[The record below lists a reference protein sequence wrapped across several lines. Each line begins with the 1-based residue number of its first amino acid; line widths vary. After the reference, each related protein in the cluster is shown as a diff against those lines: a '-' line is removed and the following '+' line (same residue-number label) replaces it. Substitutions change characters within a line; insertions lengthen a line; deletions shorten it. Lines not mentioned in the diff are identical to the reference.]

1 LHRWDITGDDDDTQ
15 TLLSQPELTSH
26 AVWVLNNMAVLNESA
41 HALGARASTTVPLTV
56 VFRAQSQPDIVLTL
70 SQEGSRL
77 QVIPEIVDANVVLT
91 MRADHR
97 PLVLWGRKPAEL
109 DLVVEGDRDLLA
121 LLENTLWPDA
131 TPWPM
136 AV

>member
-1 LHRWDITGDDDDTQ
+1 
-15 TLLSQPELTSH
+15 
-26 AVWVLNNMAVLNESA
+26 
-41 HALGARASTTVPLTV
+41 
-56 VFRAQSQPDIVLTL
+56 
-70 SQEGSRL
+70 
-77 QVIPEIVDANVVLT
+77 

-109 DLVVEGDRDLLA
+109 DLAVEGDQKLLT

-131 TPWPM
+131 TPWPR